1 MVDDLNNGGE
11 AALVDTLVEE
21 DYTAD
26 LDQPPGARCDVGV
39 THFVG
44 CAVMLIRSSKRAWE
58 VSQAYRKGCAV
69 VSSRSLVLDV
79 GSGIWSV

>member
-1 MVDDLNNGGE
+1 MVDDLDNGGKT
-11 AALVDTLVEE
+11 ALVDTLVEE

-44 CAVMLIRSSKRAWE
+44 CAVVLIRSRKRAWK

-69 VSSRSLVLDV
+69 RLV
-79 GSGIWSV
+79 